1 MENLELLCQL
11 TFCTLKRPLEEL
23 SESSTQ
29 EMSDIKR
36 VRSINGVKEE
46 STSTSCLRNLNL
58 KVLLAGNFK
67 KRKSAQELCGG
78 YVILAEIKTV
88 CVCVRERERES
99 K

>member
-1 MENLELLCQL
+1 MSTDLLYSKA
-11 TFCTLKRPLEEL
+11 TFR
-23 SESSTQ
+23 
-29 EMSDIKR
+29 R
-36 VRSINGVKEE
+36 VIRVIDPRDVRYKARSFYKWVKEE

-88 CVCVRERERES
+88 CVCVCVRERES